1 MCLKT
6 ITADH
11 HRSEIRGLLDKLA
24 QKEQSVLIVE
34 GKRDSFALKRL
45 LPGAEIFSLA
55 DQKRSLYESAEHIAS
70 NFNEALLMLDAD
82 QKGKDLSKRMITYL
96 QMHGIKINRGGEK
109 LLKLTNRH
117 HIEDLRSVVI

>member
-1 MCLKT
+1 LKT

-70 NFNEALLMLDAD
+70 NFNEAILMLDAD
-82 QKGKDLSKRMITYL
+82 QKGKELSKKMITYL
-96 QMHGIKINRGGEK
+96 QSLGVKVNKGGEK
-109 LLKLTNRH
+109 LLKLANRR
-117 HIEDLRSVVI
+117 HIEDLHSVTL